1 MPPVGQLLRQ
11 LAAGETTARE
21 LVDACLAQIAHPQ
34 GEGSRTFLQVH
45 AGRARAEADAADR
58 RRRKGSS
65 LPPLAGIPLS
75 IKDLFDVQG
84 DVTSAGSV
92 VLRGLSAAAADAP
105 AVARL
110 RAAGCIVIGR
120 TNMTEFAYSGLGLN
134 PHYGTPLNPFD
145 RAAKRIPGGSSSG
158 AAVAITDGMAAVSL
172 GTDTGG
178 SCRIPAALTGIVG
191 FKPTAWRVP
200 RQGAIPLSTTL
211 DSVGPLARTVE
222 GCALLD
228 AVLAGTLPQAEPEA
242 ALQGLRL
249 WVPTTLVLDDLDA
262 HVAATFERSL
272 AALAGA
278 GVSITHA
285 ALPALWKLPALNSRG
300 GIAAAEA
307 YAWHRELL
315 ERRGSEYD
323 PRVASRILKGGE
335 QSSADAEHPVGHRS
349 EVVPVGLEPL
359 RQPFVLV
366 HRSHSPVAFRHG
378 SDERNAAGVT
388 KEIDVNRGISL
399 FVIPVKDLA
408 RAKRLYSTLLD
419 AEPYFNGPYYV
430 GFRVRDQEIGLDPNG
445 HNKGMTGPVAYWP
458 VSDIKRS
465 LQLLLDAGAQAQ
477 QEIKDVGGGKLIASV
492 KDADGNVIGL
502 IQAP

>member
-1 MPPVGQLLRQ
+1 MPPIGQLLRQ

-21 LVDACLAQIAHPQ
+21 LVESCLAQIADPH
-34 GEGSRTFLQVH
+34 GEGSRAFLQVH
-45 AGRARAEADAADR
+45 ADRARAEADAVDQ
-58 RRRKGSS
+58 RRRKGAS

-92 VLRGLSAAAADAP
+92 VLKGLPAAASDAP
-105 AVARL
+105 AVERL
-110 RAAGCIVIGR
+110 RAAGCVVIGR
-120 TNMTEFAYSGLGLN
+120 TNMTEFAFSGLGLN

-145 RAAKRIPGGSSSG
+145 RATKRIPGGSSSG
-158 AAVAITDGMAAVSL
+158 AAVAITDGMAAASL

-200 RQGAIPLSTTL
+200 REGAIPLSTTL

-323 PRVASRILKGGE
+323 LRVASRILKGRE
-335 QSSADAEHPVGHRS
+335 HSSADYALLLRERTEMTQQVALLTAAFDAVALPTVPIVAPRIAELENDERYVALNALVLRNAAIANYFDRCAISVPIHRDA
-349 EVVPVGLEPL
+349 EAPVGLMLMGEHGADRKL
-359 RQPFVLV
+359 LGIAAAVERLL
-366 HRSHSPVAFRHG
+366 SPA
-378 SDERNAAGVT
+378 
-388 KEIDVNRGISL
+388 L
-399 FVIPVKDLA
+399 PP
-408 RAKRLYSTLLD
+408 AK
-419 AEPYFNGPYYV
+419 
-430 GFRVRDQEIGLDPNG
+430 
-445 HNKGMTGPVAYWP
+445 
-458 VSDIKRS
+458 
-465 LQLLLDAGAQAQ
+465 
-477 QEIKDVGGGKLIASV
+477 
-492 KDADGNVIGL
+492 
-502 IQAP
+502 